1 MQFDIDCKTF
11 VFFFNPDISDNTDKY
26 IIAGSVAGVVV
37 LVVVLLIIVICI
49 IVLCKSRWRFEL
61 EVRPKKIE
69 EVIALKKLQSDKIAE
84 IASQL
89 IEKGQNASEVMDAV
103 EKKFEKI
110 NKSRVKTDDSEEIE
124 KAEKNEMQQ
133 ILSGYVDYMKKQLT
147 EELEK
152 LH

>member
-1 MQFDIDCKTF
+1 MQFDIKTF
-11 VFFFNPDISDNTDKY
+11 VFFFNPDISDNTNTY
-26 IIAGSVAGVVV
+26 IIAGSVAGGVV
-37 LVVVLLIIVICI
+37 LIVVLLIIVICM

-110 NKSRVKTDDSEEIE
+110 NKSRVKTDGSEEIE

-152 LH
+152 LR

>member
-1 MQFDIDCKTF
+1 MQFDIKTF
-11 VFFFNPDISDNTDKY
+11 VFFFNPAISDNTDRY

-37 LVVVLLIIVICI
+37 LIVVVLIIVICI
-49 IVLCKSRWRFEL
+49 VVLCKSRWRFEQ

-69 EVIALKKLQSDKIAE
+69 EVMALKKLQSDKIAE

-103 EKKFEKI
+103 EKKFERI
-110 NKSRVKTDDSEEIE
+110 NKSRVKTDGSEEIE

>member
-1 MQFDIDCKTF
+1 MQFDIKTF
-11 VFFFNPDISDNTDKY
+11 VFFFNPDISDNTNTH
-26 IIAGSVAGVVV
+26 IIAGSVAGGVVLIVVV
-37 LVVVLLIIVICI
+37 LIIVICI

-69 EVIALKKLQSDKIAE
+69 EVMALKKLQSDKIAE

-103 EKKFEKI
+103 EKKFERI
-110 NKSRVKTDDSEEIE
+110 NKSRVKTDGSEEIE
-124 KAEKNEMQQ
+124 KVEKNEMQQ

>member
-1 MQFDIDCKTF
+1 MQFDIKTF
-11 VFFFNPDISDNTDKY
+11 VFFFNPDISDNTNTY
-26 IIAGSVAGVVV
+26 IIAGSVAGGVV
-37 LVVVLLIIVICI
+37 LIVVLLIIVICM

>member
-1 MQFDIDCKTF
+1 MQFDIKTF
-11 VFFFNPDISDNTDKY
+11 VFFFNPDISDNTNTY
-26 IIAGSVAGVVV
+26 IIAGSVAGGVV
-37 LVVVLLIIVICI
+37 LIVVLLIIVICI
-49 IVLCKSRWRFEL
+49 IVLCKSRWNFEL

-69 EVIALKKLQSDKIAE
+69 EVMALKKLQSDKIAE

-110 NKSRVKTDDSEEIE
+110 NKSHVKTDDSEEVE

>member
-1 MQFDIDCKTF
+1 MQFDIKTF
-11 VFFFNPDISDNTDKY
+11 VFFFNPDISDNTNTY
-26 IIAGSVAGVVV
+26 IIAGSVAGGVV
-37 LVVVLLIIVICI
+37 LIVVLLIIVICM

-103 EKKFEKI
+103 EKKFEKM
-110 NKSRVKTDDSEEIE
+110 NKSRVKTDGSEEIE

>member
-1 MQFDIDCKTF
+1 M
-11 VFFFNPDISDNTDKY
+11 
-26 IIAGSVAGVVV
+26 
-37 LVVVLLIIVICI
+37 
-49 IVLCKSRWRFEL
+49 
-61 EVRPKKIE
+61 
-69 EVIALKKLQSDKIAE
+69 ALKKLQSDKIAE

-110 NKSRVKTDDSEEIE
+110 NKSRVKTDGSEEIE

-152 LH
+152 LRWIAGIAKILSSQYRLFIQTNSWYHITVASYTKN